1 MDGRAGRA
9 EGVESQR
16 PRSLEPIDYQGYVQ
30 GVENDVSQKQN
41 DFSHRLELED
51 AMRKRVP
58 VESKP
63 APIIVKKRM
72 PPPRPKPAPIV
83 QEPVPERTAEEYL
96 KLEIATLQQ
105 GIRSLR
111 KQNHEWREKF
121 RHEAQNR
128 TVIFDLQSNLNAVL
142 SNEQDNLRDA
152 EYLRQENENSRIL
165 IRRLRLQIVDLKKSV
180 QTHEIAAINS
190 NEIADLLYKPRFETI
205 VEEHEALHEEHSNLR
220 EHHDQVAIELS
231 RSKTDKQRTDRKK
244 KVNDHVIQ
252 EVKKQ
257 KKETARRKSP
267 ARRQPKKKGKN
278 APPSVSEQ
286 LEGALTSIRSNRT
299 KLPQLLAKE
308 FYRAANATKREL
320 DRDSAPSED
329 GHDSDHGAFISPP
342 IKQSSLA
349 LPWKKYGQAAP
360 SDMKVPLLSE
370 KILLTFFALAANK
383 KVKADMEIT
392 ADIPITASQSFADII
407 FENLLYKYGS
417 WSIAEAYVYGIVEGI
432 RRHVEDNP
440 RIAFFGRL
448 LGIIDE
454 DLYDERACTTM
465 LKLLNSVSNGNIPI
479 SMTEYDVYD
488 HDLQEGETDLSSF
501 FFIPLPRA
509 KAACQEVFQNLH
521 VTFEQSTLYI
531 QSLLF
536 EKLENFILQYCIPE
550 TDSKTKLAEGSDK
563 KIDIDSF
570 MRTCINMWYEQSQA
584 DAAEMGSTIWKLFD
598 CKENQAFSL
607 DLLHH
612 IVEFC
617 SPADEYDADKLVPL
631 FRQLVSCEV
640 PRTCC
645 INREMFVSIMMAN
658 GVTPPKHEHELPE
671 GAEKK
676 KKGKR

>member
-454 DLYDERACTTM
+454 D
-465 LKLLNSVSNGNIPI
+465 N
-479 SMTEYDVYD
+479 
-488 HDLQEGETDLSSF
+488 
-501 FFIPLPRA
+501 
-509 KAACQEVFQNLH
+509 
-521 VTFEQSTLYI
+521 
-531 QSLLF
+531 
-536 EKLENFILQYCIPE
+536 
-550 TDSKTKLAEGSDK
+550 
-563 KIDIDSF
+563 
-570 MRTCINMWYEQSQA
+570 
-584 DAAEMGSTIWKLFD
+584 TIVD
-598 CKENQAFSL
+598 
-607 DLLHH
+607 
-612 IVEFC
+612 
-617 SPADEYDADKLVPL
+617 PAL
-631 FRQLVSCEV
+631 
-640 PRTCC
+640 
-645 INREMFVSIMMAN
+645 
-658 GVTPPKHEHELPE
+658 
-671 GAEKK
+671 
-676 KKGKR
+676 